1 VVIKKR
7 ALRLFVLSGHLRL
20 DGNCD
25 SDHDRK
31 MRLGCVVLDR
41 ERYKV
46 GILIMM
52 EEKL

>member
-1 VVIKKR
+1 MVIKKR